1 MTGILVITHAGLG
14 QSLIETLEFIMD
26 MKYENLAAISIDIKE
41 NPDALLKKI
50 KKGIKKVRYG
60 QGVIIFTDMFG
71 GTPSNLS
78 YSFLEEDKVEVMSGV
93 NLPILMKAMEIRD
106 KTPLMETVQILVEY
120 GKRSIS
126 QASAILKG
134 EENRRE

>member
-1 MTGILVITHAGLG
+1 MITHAQLG
-14 QSLIETLEFIMD
+14 QSLIDTLEFIMD
-26 MKYENLAAISIDIKE
+26 MKYENLAAVSIDIKE
-41 NPDALLKKI
+41 NPDTLLKKI
-50 KKGIKKVRYG
+50 KNAIKKVRHG

-93 NLPILMKAMEIRD
+93 NLPILMKAMEIRE
-106 KTPLMETVQILVEY
+106 KAPLKETVQNLVEY

-134 EENRRE
+134 EENRQQ

>member
-50 KKGIKKVRYG
+50 KNGIKKVRHG

-93 NLPILMKAMEIRD
+93 NLPILMKAMEIRE
-106 KTPLMETVQILVEY
+106 KTPLRETVQILVEY

>member
-1 MTGILVITHAGLG
+1 MTGILVVTHAGLG
-14 QSLIETLEFIMD
+14 RSLIETLEFIMD

-41 NPDALLKKI
+41 NPDTLLKKI
-50 KKGIKKVRYG
+50 KKGIKEVSHD

-71 GTPSNLS
+71 GTPSNMS

-120 GKRSIS
+120 GRRSIS

-134 EENRRE
+134 KETKRE

>member
-50 KKGIKKVRYG
+50 KNGIKKVRHG

-93 NLPILMKAMEIRD
+93 NLPILMKAMEIRE
-106 KTPLMETVQILVEY
+106 KTPLRETVQILVEY

-134 EENRRE
+134 KENR

>member
-50 KKGIKKVRYG
+50 KNGIKKIRHG

-106 KTPLMETVQILVEY
+106 KTPLRETVQILVEY

-134 EENRRE
+134 KESR

>member
-14 QSLIETLEFIMD
+14 HALIETLEFIMD

-50 KKGIKKVRYG
+50 KKGIKKVRHG

>member
-1 MTGILVITHAGLG
+1 MTGILVVTHAGLG
-14 QSLIETLEFIMD
+14 RSLIETLEFIMD

-41 NPDALLKKI
+41 NPDTLLKKI
-50 KKGIKKVRYG
+50 KKGIKKVRHG

-78 YSFLEEDKVEVMSGV
+78 YSFLEEDKVEVMSGI

-106 KTPLMETVQILVEY
+106 KAPLMETVQILVEY

>member
-1 MTGILVITHAGLG
+1 MTGILVITHAQLG
-14 QSLIETLEFIMD
+14 QSLIDTLEFIMD
-26 MKYENLAAISIDIKE
+26 MKYENLAAVSIDIKE
-41 NPDALLKKI
+41 NPDTLLKKI
-50 KKGIKKVRYG
+50 KNAIKKVRHG

-93 NLPILMKAMEIRD
+93 NLPILMKAMEIRE
-106 KTPLMETVQILVEY
+106 KAPLKETVQNLVEY

-134 EENRRE
+134 EENRQQ

>member
-1 MTGILVITHAGLG
+1 MTGILVVTHAGLG
-14 QSLIETLEFIMD
+14 QSLIETVEFIMD
-26 MKYENLAAISIDIKE
+26 MKYENLATISIDIKE

-50 KKGIKKVRYG
+50 KNGIKKVRHG

-78 YSFLEEDKVEVMSGV
+78 YSFLEEEKVEVMSGV

-106 KTPLMETVQILVEY
+106 KTPLKETVQILVEY